1 MGKFCRMILFAIVAG
16 SAVMYYQMTKE
27 LPKPDLPL
35 DTWWGPGKPQK
46 VDTSLRPFKINVND
60 KILET
65 LKAKLST
72 VQYTQALEGIN
83 FEYGFNTDS
92 LKNVVEFWKTQ
103 YNWREREALLNKY
116 PHFKTN
122 IQGLDIHYVHVKP
135 KVAANVQV
143 LPLIMIHGWPGS
155 FVEFYKIIPKLTTPR
170 PGYNFVFE
178 LILPSIPGYGF
189 SQGAA
194 KPGLGAAQV
203 AVVMRNLME
212 RIGFKKY
219 YVQGGDWGALIIS
232 AMATLFPENI
242 LGQHSNMCAIST
254 PSSTFKAMIG
264 SFFPEWFAGKDHAH
278 QMYPLGDH
286 FLTLL
291 EEMGYLHLQATKPD
305 TVGVALRD
313 SPAGLAA
320 YILEKFSTWT
330 NKSWRSTKDGSLQ
343 SKFSIA
349 ELLDNVMIYYV
360 TDSITTSMRLYAES
374 FTKAHFGLNLDRVRN
389 YVPAACAKF
398 PNELMYVT
406 DCQLAEK
413 YKTLLQS
420 NDLPRGGHFA
430 AFEEPELMA
439 EDIFSAVKKFVNYHL
454 EKANTKKTD
463 L

>member
-60 KILET
+60 KVIFENDSILKKVKKKKDHFFYFYQILET

-189 SQGAA
+189 SQ
-194 KPGLGAAQV
+194 V
-203 AVVMRNLME
+203 
-212 RIGFKKY
+212 
-219 YVQGGDWGALIIS
+219 IIEV
-232 AMATLFPENI
+232 F
-242 LGQHSNMCAIST
+242 
-254 PSSTFKAMIG
+254 
-264 SFFPEWFAGKDHAH
+264 
-278 QMYPLGDH
+278 
-286 FLTLL
+286 
-291 EEMGYLHLQATKPD
+291 
-305 TVGVALRD
+305 
-313 SPAGLAA
+313 
-320 YILEKFSTWT
+320 
-330 NKSWRSTKDGSLQ
+330 
-343 SKFSIA
+343 
-349 ELLDNVMIYYV
+349 
-360 TDSITTSMRLYAES
+360 
-374 FTKAHFGLNLDRVRN
+374 
-389 YVPAACAKF
+389 
-398 PNELMYVT
+398 
-406 DCQLAEK
+406 
-413 YKTLLQS
+413 
-420 NDLPRGGHFA
+420 
-430 AFEEPELMA
+430 
-439 EDIFSAVKKFVNYHL
+439 
-454 EKANTKKTD
+454 
-463 L
+463 